1 MPQLAGRPDDG
12 VRRQAG
18 QVGDPQGRGRRRRP
32 GHKEMRGRR
41 LQGAPQVN
49 NLENQLWNGYDG
61 GIETGSGEI
70 VEFTEVPSDGGLY
83 KVGDAGVPV
92 IPARYDFLD
101 LLRQGL
107 GKVDGVI
114 SILPLGHSK
123 TIQPAPVNKPY
134 FLTTF
139 EYF

>member
-1 MPQLAGRPDDG
+1 
-12 VRRQAG
+12 
-18 QVGDPQGRGRRRRP
+18 
-32 GHKEMRGRR
+32 MRECR
-41 LQGAPQVN
+41 LQGAPQIH
-49 NLENQLWNGYDG
+49 NLEYQLGNGSDG
-61 GIETGSGEI
+61 GVETGSGEI

-83 KVGDAGVPV
+83 EVGDAGIPM
-92 IPARYDFLD
+92 IPARYDFLY

-107 GKVDGVI
+107 RKVDGVI

-123 TIQPAPVNKPY
+123 TIQPVPVNKSY

>member
-1 MPQLAGRPDDG
+1 
-12 VRRQAG
+12 
-18 QVGDPQGRGRRRRP
+18 
-32 GHKEMRGRR
+32 MRGRR
-41 LQGAPQVN
+41 LQGAPQVH
-49 NLENQLWNGYDG
+49 NLENQLENGSDG
-61 GIETGSGEI
+61 GIEMESGEI

-92 IPARYDFLD
+92 IPARYDFLY

-107 GKVDGVI
+107 WKVDRVI

-123 TIQPAPVNKPY
+123 TIQPAPVNKSY